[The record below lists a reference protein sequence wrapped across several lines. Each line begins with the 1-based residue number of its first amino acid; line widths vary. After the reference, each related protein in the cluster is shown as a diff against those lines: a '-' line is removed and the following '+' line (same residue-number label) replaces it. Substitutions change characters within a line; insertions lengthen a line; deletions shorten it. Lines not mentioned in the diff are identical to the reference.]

1 MSHISSTLTLEAA
14 EPPLILPSQTTTQPT
29 SDTKAFLNE
38 LPHIEPDAV
47 QSLGQAI
54 AENRARRRADTHE

>member
-14 EPPLILPSQTTTQPT
+14 EPPLILPSQPT
-29 SDTKAFLNE
+29 SDTKAFLDE